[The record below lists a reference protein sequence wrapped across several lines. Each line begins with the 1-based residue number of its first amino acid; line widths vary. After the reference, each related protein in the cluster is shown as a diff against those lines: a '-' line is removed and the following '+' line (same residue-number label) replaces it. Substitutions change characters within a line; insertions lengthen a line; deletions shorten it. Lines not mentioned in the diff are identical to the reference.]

1 MAKLLAQQSE
11 PTPAPAKHDKASG
24 KRKAR
29 RGSVP
34 YSVISAHL
42 DEIALPP
49 LARGADM
56 GDHEPHHAPIGLT
69 RQNSSKEE
77 FDEAAAKW
85 RRNSQ
90 NETPDEDQDEVA
102 VDLNAD

>member
-1 MAKLLAQQSE
+1 MPRGESSNG
-11 PTPAPAKHDKASG
+11 KASG

-77 FDEAAAKW
+77 VDEAAAKW